1 MDKLTSKFET
11 ANRGIGRSAEA
22 IGNFLVGGFHY
33 LALFAIGGSIVWSA
47 GFAFMEMVGKGRAS
61 IEDILLLFI
70 YLELGAMV
78 GIYFKTLHM
87 PVRFLIYVCIT
98 AMTRM
103 LVGSIGVANK
113 ADYELLILSGAI
125 LLLAVAGLVVRY
137 ASFRFPS
144 TAEPQDTRNVAGD
157 TAQSR

>member
-1 MDKLTSKFET
+1 
-11 ANRGIGRSAEA
+11 
-22 IGNFLVGGFHY
+22 
-33 LALFAIGGSIVWSA
+33 
-47 GFAFMEMVGKGRAS
+47 
-61 IEDILLLFI
+61 
-70 YLELGAMV
+70 MV
-78 GIYFKTLHM
+78 GIYFKTLHI

-103 LVGSIGVANK
+103 LVGSTDVANK

-137 ASFRFPS
+137 ASFRFQS
-144 TAEPQDTRNVAGD
+144 VAEPPDTMSVAGD